1 MDKKNYKETLG
12 NIEAFVF
19 DVDGV
24 MTDGSVT
31 IFPTGEFVRTMNVK
45 DGYAMQLAVKRGFKI
60 FVITGARAQSVS
72 YNTDMAELPGFLQ
85 RHFARNNLMVIYPEQ
100 FGEAPVLTS
109 FTDPLSAD
117 IAQAP
122 SALSLKLRAFWR
134 AFRRAMRRF
143 VRPSN

>member
-45 DGYAMQLAVKRGFKI
+45 DGYAMQL
-60 FVITGARAQSVS
+60 
-72 YNTDMAELPGFLQ
+72 P
-85 RHFARNNLMVIYPEQ
+85 
-100 FGEAPVLTS
+100 
-109 FTDPLSAD
+109 
-117 IAQAP
+117 
-122 SALSLKLRAFWR
+122 
-134 AFRRAMRRF
+134 
-143 VRPSN
+143 